1 MPVALPAE
9 ALDLLAAL
17 AAPLE
22 QERRPAF
29 LAAVAAEIEASSAI
43 GPGVVHQIGR
53 RLQPR
58 FFDAPHD
65 SRVGTNQRRA

>member
-1 MPVALPAE
+1 MSVALPAE

-29 LAAVAAEIEASSAI
+29 LAAVEAELEVAAAI
-43 GPGVVHQIGR
+43 GPGLVHQVGR
-53 RLQPR
+53 RLQGS
-58 FFDAPHD
+58 FFNPPYDTRLVH
-65 SRVGTNQRRA
+65 